1 MVGNQGD
8 VLSCALEAPD
18 YFFAFRESEVS
29 IGKKF
34 IQKMLSW
41 IEAEI
46 FI

>member
-1 MVGNQGD
+1 MVRDQGD
-8 VLSCALEAPD
+8 MLSCALKAPD

-29 IGKKF
+29 RWKKF

-46 FI
+46 LK